1 MQKMQKRQKCENTK
15 YKIQLN
21 TDTDINTKCTDT
33 DTDTEVDSLSGVQ
46 KIQTHTRTCRS
57 MGAPVTFSVDCM
69 KYCEPGKTSEFS
81 RLQRCQWQT
90 ARPMNWIWARLVF
103 LQVCRSV

>member
-1 MQKMQKRQKCENTK
+1 MGPWAGVQKSKNAKNAK

-21 TDTDINTKCTDT
+21 TDTDTNTKCTNT
-33 DTDTEVDSLSGVQ
+33 DTNTEVDSLSGVQ

-69 KYCEPGKTSEFS
+69 NYCEPGKTGEFS
-81 RLQRCQWQT
+81 RL
-90 ARPMNWIWARLVF
+90 
-103 LQVCRSV
+103 